1 MSSILDLFC
10 NARSFV
16 IDLSYNYLYFHDLYP
31 VVSNIDF
38 MINLLCYY
46 IFCMVRQSDLVYLY
60 MFQYLNVCSSMM
72 SVHPKGG
79 SSVRD
84 TGVLLNNVDMVSG
97 LVKCCWML
105 PFPMVRGSLQVVTAL
120 FSAIVIL
127 HVR

>member
-72 SVHPKGG
+72 SVYPEGGG
-79 SSVRD
+79 SARD
-84 TGVLLNNVDMVSG
+84 IRVWLLM
-97 LVKCCWML
+97 
-105 PFPMVRGSLQVVTAL
+105 
-120 FSAIVIL
+120 
-127 HVR
+127 